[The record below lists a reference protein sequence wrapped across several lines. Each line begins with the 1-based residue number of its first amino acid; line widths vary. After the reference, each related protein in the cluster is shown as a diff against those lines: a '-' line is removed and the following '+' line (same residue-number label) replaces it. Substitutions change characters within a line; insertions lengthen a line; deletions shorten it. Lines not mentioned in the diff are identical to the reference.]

1 MQQFLKFIID
11 VYVQLNMFQVSSCS
25 SSTNQMQQFLKFIID
40 VYVQLNMFQV
50 SSRSSSGA
58 QQLQ

>member
-1 MQQFLKFIID
+1 MQQFLKFITD
-11 VYVQLNMFQVSSCS
+11 VHVQLNMFQA
-25 SSTNQMQQFLKFIID
+25 
-40 VYVQLNMFQV
+40 